1 MKTQLS
7 PAVVGAF
14 VIGAFALGVLSLVAF
29 GGLSLFSHPQRFVVY
44 FSESVHGLDPGAP
57 VNLRGVRVGRVVDLS
72 IRYDRAQNRSVA
84 AVVCEL
90 NGDRITDGKG
100 AAIAVSSRESL
111 QEMVDR
117 GLRAQLGVGGLATG
131 LLFVEL
137 DFLDPR
143 LYPDLAAA
151 TDLKYVVIPSVP
163 SQISELQTGIS
174 TLLGKMQA
182 VDFAGLSVELKRLI
196 VSTRVAI
203 DGVDVKG
210 LVGQWR
216 TTGQSIDALARSPEL
231 ARTLHNL
238 DATLTVLRG
247 TLAKVDTQVDVNG
260 KDLRVV
266 LAQTRETLQSFD
278 TTAVTVRRFVDA
290 QQNLGSDADRAFA
303 RLADAAESIQRL
315 ADFLERNPNALISGK
330 KAP

>member
-1 MKTQLS
+1 MKTKLS

-29 GGLSLFSHPQRFVVY
+29 GSLSLFSHPQRFVVY
-44 FSESVHGLDPGAP
+44 FGESVHGLDPGAA

-72 IRYDRAQNRSVA
+72 IRYDRVQNQSVA

-90 NGDRITDGKG
+90 NGDRITDNNG
-100 AAIAVSSRESL
+100 AVINVSDRAAL
-111 QEMVDR
+111 QELVDR

-143 LYPDLAAA
+143 LYPDPASSNQ
-151 TDLKYVVIPSVP
+151 LKYVVVP
-163 SQISELQTGIS
+163 SIRSQIAELQTGIS
-174 TLLGKMQA
+174 TLLAKMQA
-182 VDFAGLSVELKRLI
+182 IDFAGLSVELKRLI
-196 VSTRVAI
+196 VAVRVGI
-203 DGVDVKG
+203 EGVDVKG
-210 LVGQWR
+210 LVQQWR
-216 TTGQSIDALARSPEL
+216 TTGQSVDALARSPEL
-231 ARTLHNL
+231 ARTLRNL
-238 DATLTVLRG
+238 DATTVALRSA
-247 TLAKVDTQVDVNG
+247 LARLDTQVDANG
-260 KDLRVV
+260 KDLQVV
-266 LAQTRETLQSFD
+266 LAQTRETLQSFN
-278 TTAVTVRRFVDA
+278 AAAITVRRFVDS
-290 QQNLGSDADRAFA
+290 QQNLGQDADRAFA